1 MKFPQIRGPC
11 KSSMSSMVD
20 GKRGVVLNDNE

>member
-1 MKFPQIRGPC
+1 MRFPQIRGPC
-11 KSSMSSMVD
+11 EGARSPMVD